1 MKIGIGDYVRTK
13 RGLIGKIVNIS
24 TFREPC
30 MKYGIEAS
38 YLNDTWYIGDNDIK
52 LVKQEPIDLIEEGD
66 YVNGYRVE
74 YICDDGVYVEVPFV
88 DSESIGCNANLIR
101 PENIKTITTK
111 EQFSSIEYRIG
122 E

>member
-1 MKIGIGDYVRTK
+1 MRVGIGDYVRTK

-38 YLNDTWYIGDNDIK
+38 YLNDTWYIGDDDIK
-52 LVKQEPIDLIEEGD
+52 LVKEKPIDLIEEGD
-66 YVNGYRVE
+66 YVNGKEVFTLINDQE
-74 YICDDGVYVEVPFV
+74 PKLVATEDGCLNNN
-88 DSESIGCNANLIR
+88 D
-101 PENIKTITTK
+101 IKTIITK
-111 EQFSSIEYRIG
+111 EKLSSVEYRIG